1 MSKGKRIGYGVL
13 SLLPLLFMLLIQALG
28 VQIIYAAVTVYM
40 SMQPG
45 MDPVMLNDIA
55 YTYFMEH
62 YTGVLVLIQGV
73 TLLVFGFWYYLG
85 FTRKKEKGTVKN
97 LLHIHNLAGI
107 FLLSVGIY
115 FFVTLLLGAADHLVP
130 DIMDEYNMLM
140 DSGIGGLTL
149 LSSIATLVMAPLGEE
164 LIFRGLTLQYL
175 RKTGLGFH
183 VANIIQAIL
192 FGIAHM
198 NWIQGI
204 YAFLLGRFKTLAAPM
219 LLHMFFNFSG
229 TYIAALIDPLPE
241 NIWLYLFLF
250 AAFSIFTFLGIKVLG
265 KAPLYQENTI

>member
-13 SLLPLLFMLLIQALG
+13 SLLPLLFMLLIQVLG
-28 VQIIYAAVTVYM
+28 GQIIYAAVTVYM

-45 MDPVMLNDIA
+45 MDPAMLNDIV
-55 YTYFMEH
+55 YTYVMEH

-115 FFVTLLLGAADHLVP
+115 FFVTLFLVAAAHLVP

-140 DSGIGGLTL
+140 EESGIVG
-149 LSSIATLVMAPLGEE
+149 A
-164 LIFRGLTLQYL
+164 
-175 RKTGLGFH
+175 
-183 VANIIQAIL
+183 
-192 FGIAHM
+192 
-198 NWIQGI
+198 
-204 YAFLLGRFKTLAAPM
+204 
-219 LLHMFFNFSG
+219 
-229 TYIAALIDPLPE
+229 YIAFIHRYSGNGTA
-241 NIWLYLFLF
+241 
-250 AAFSIFTFLGIKVLG
+250 G
-265 KAPLYQENTI
+265 